1 MQEQGYSFTSDLQKN
16 NHANSVIRNVIA
28 PSGHYLYQHKQQ
40 KKMFGRVMRST
51 EDEGR
56 TENGNKEKRTN
67 RSWKKQT
74 NKFKTCEKRRRMAVK
89 MKKKRKEKRK

>member
-1 MQEQGYSFTSDLQKN
+1 
-16 NHANSVIRNVIA
+16 
-28 PSGHYLYQHKQQ
+28 
-40 KKMFGRVMRST
+40 MFGRVMRST